1 MAEWLLSGPRLVG
14 VLGGSSEQS
23 PQNPTPPPLPP
34 HPRPSPLANRS
45 HTLPTG
51 TPASHTTQDC
61 VGRKG
66 RHLRGAQNQVPRAC
80 WPRRLKAVRMGQRPH
95 RLPGSGVLLHSH
107 SDPCPT
113 DSPWQAGRRQ
123 AGGGAQP
130 TTQWCGPS
138 GREGADLPGAG
149 TPQPAPPSLWTF
161 LSAVAKPNVKTSHFP
176 FGTIWAVTGK
186 PQRIGPLSKKVG
198 KAVRR

>member
-34 HPRPSPLANRS
+34 PPPPQSLRQPQPRSPHRDPSQPRHPGLCGMRRTSPQGGPKPGGPKHAGPGGSRQVGWDS
-45 HTLPTG
+45 GPTG
-51 TPASHTTQDC
+51 F
-61 VGRKG
+61 
-66 RHLRGAQNQVPRAC
+66 
-80 WPRRLKAVRMGQRPH
+80 
-95 RLPGSGVLLHSH
+95 PGLGSPLHSH

-149 TPQPAPPSLWTF
+149 TPQPAPPPLWTF
-161 LSAVAKPNVKTSHFP
+161 LSARVNRALRQVTFLLERSGRSLGNPKN
-176 FGTIWAVTGK
+176 WA
-186 PQRIGPLSKKVG
+186 
-198 KAVRR
+198 AF

>member
-95 RLPGSGVLLHSH
+95 RLPGSGVPAAFTLRPLPHRL
-107 SDPCPT
+107 PM
-113 DSPWQAGRRQ
+113 AGRQ
-123 AGGGAQP
+123 EAGGWRGSAHHAVVRSI
-130 TTQWCGPS
+130 GK
-138 GREGADLPGAG
+138 GRG
-149 TPQPAPPSLWTF
+149 
-161 LSAVAKPNVKTSHFP
+161 
-176 FGTIWAVTGK
+176 
-186 PQRIGPLSKKVG
+186 
-198 KAVRR
+198 

>member
-1 MAEWLLSGPRLVG
+1 MWNELSRGLLRQPATPPRTVWDARDVTSGGPKTRCPEHAGPGGSRQLGWDSGPTG
-14 VLGGSSEQS
+14 FPGLGS
-23 PQNPTPPPLPP
+23 
-34 HPRPSPLANRS
+34 
-45 HTLPTG
+45 
-51 TPASHTTQDC
+51 
-61 VGRKG
+61 
-66 RHLRGAQNQVPRAC
+66 
-80 WPRRLKAVRMGQRPH
+80 
-95 RLPGSGVLLHSH
+95 LLHSH